1 MTAEN
6 QNSAPPEETS
16 QASETG
22 SSHGGVNVQELADRV
37 YKLMLREI
45 RLEQA
50 RGDELVRRRRA
61 V

>member
-6 QNSAPPEETS
+6 QNQAPAGET
-16 QASETG
+16 AEAGEATG
-22 SSHGGVNVQELADRV
+22 QHGAVNVQALADRV

-50 RGDELVRRRRA
+50 RGEEPNRRRRA
-61 V
+61 D

>member
-6 QNSAPPEETS
+6 QTQHRPEESAQPSEAGSAPGS
-16 QASETG
+16 VNIQA
-22 SSHGGVNVQELADRV
+22 LADRV

-50 RGDELVRRRRA
+50 RGDGITRR
-61 V
+61 